1 MSLELPRPGPHY
13 DYVNEVETRRLIQAA
28 LSDVIDRRADITL
41 QPGQRLILT
50 DEATGALYRIKL
62 ASGVL
67 SVEAL

>member
-1 MSLELPRPGPHY
+1 MSLELPRPGAQY

-28 LSDVIDRRADITL
+28 LGEVVDRRADITL

-50 DEATGALYRIKL
+50 DEDTGALYRIKL

-67 SVEAL
+67 SAEAL